1 MGYFGSEGI
10 YDSNLSFWGKK
21 FKKNFGPNAT
31 SGECTIYRVESKIA
45 DAICKNPRLTK
56 IGMKFEFKDVLNR

>member
-21 FKKNFGPNAT
+21 FKKKILDPTQLLQNAPYLDILWIHRYIT
-31 SGECTIYRVESKIA
+31 
-45 DAICKNPRLTK
+45 
-56 IGMKFEFKDVLNR
+56 